1 MCMLWSFKTL
11 RSFFL
16 KGTRSY
22 LEKLKKKCF
31 PLKLD
36 NFSTTI
42 NRMIFKIN
50 TYRLTIVLKYY
61 SIGLIIINVDT
72 EKD

>member
-1 MCMLWSFKTL
+1 MLWSFKTL

-16 KGTRSY
+16 KGTRSCH
-22 LEKLKKKCF
+22 EKLKKECF

-42 NRMIFKIN
+42 NRMIFKVN
-50 TYRLTIVLKYY
+50 TYILTIVWKYY
-61 SIGLIIINVDT
+61 SIGLIIINVAT